1 MPKENAHFIH
11 AYLKKKKSPAHISAE
26 EAAGIGILAVILG
39 ILLLI
44 SCWYC
49 KRRNG
54 YKTLKDKNLCAG
66 TGNALMGNYY
76 RDEGALPV
84 SKVPFQEDSNWN
96 SVVPDAPP
104 AYEKFSAEQS
114 PPPYAP

>member
-1 MPKENAHFIH
+1 MPKENDHFIH
-11 AYLKKKKSPAHISAE
+11 AYLKKKKIPHLMAE

-39 ILLLI
+39 VLLLLT
-44 SCWYC
+44 CWYC
-49 KRRNG
+49 KRRSG
-54 YKTLKDKNLCAG
+54 YKILKDKKLGAG

-76 RDEGALPV
+76 QDKGILPV
-84 SKVPFQEDSNWN
+84 SKGPFQENNNYN
-96 SVVPDAPP
+96 SMVPNAPP